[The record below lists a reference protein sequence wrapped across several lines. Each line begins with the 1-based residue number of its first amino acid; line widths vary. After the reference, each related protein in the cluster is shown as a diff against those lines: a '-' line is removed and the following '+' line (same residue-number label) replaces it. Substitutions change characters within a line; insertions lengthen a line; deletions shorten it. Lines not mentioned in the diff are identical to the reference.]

1 MEPVIHLVI
10 EDPPPKVAFMR
21 IELIVKE
28 SLRSSATKGWRLV
41 GDSSD
46 KGDQ

>member
-1 MEPVIHLVI
+1 MVI
-10 EDPPPKVAFMR
+10 EDPPPNVAFMGV
-21 IELIVKE
+21 ELIVKE
-28 SLRSSATKGWRLV
+28 FLRSSATKGWRLV